1 MKLLD
6 RYILSEIVPP
16 FLVGVASFVVLIV
29 GHLLYQIVGIV
40 IENRIPLRTV
50 AEYVTLQVPNALIL
64 AIPVSTLLAVALGIN
79 RLSREAE
86 LPALRMA
93 GAGSFRLMAPAALFG
108 LLASAGSL
116 YVSEYVQPQADRRAR
131 QIQTTMA
138 IKAHLT
144 ALRPRQFVQV
154 ADQWALVAEHVEPG
168 SGVVQGLQAY
178 KLQPGILPLL
188 LQAERAT
195 VSDRGV
201 VIENGQVWVMGLP
214 NRGDVTEGPVAR
226 TTIAIRELG
235 GTSGGAGLAVE
246 NMTVRELAVEAR
258 RAPTPQAAGQSWFR
272 LHARLALALASLV
285 FALAAGPVA
294 FAFRGGQAIVGV
306 LAALIVGFV
315 YYLGMLW
322 APMLS
327 RSLPPALAA
336 WAEDVVLAGLALLV
350 LWRLR

>member
-6 RYILSEIVPP
+6 RYLLSEIAPP
-16 FLVGVASFVVLIV
+16 FLVGVAAFVVLIV
-29 GHLLYQIVGIV
+29 GHLLYQVVGIV

-50 AEYVTLQVPNALIL
+50 GEYVGLQVPNALIL

-93 GAGSFRLMAPAALFG
+93 GAGSFRLMVPAALFG

-116 YVSEYVQPQADRRAR
+116 YVSEFVQPRADRRAR
-131 QIQTTMA
+131 QLQTTMA
-138 IKAHLT
+138 IRAHLT
-144 ALRPRQFVQV
+144 ALRPGQFARV
-154 ADQWALVAEHVEPG
+154 ADQWYLVADHVEPS
-168 SGVVQGLQAY
+168 SGVVQGLQAFQ
-178 KLQPGILPLL
+178 LEPGMLPLF
-188 LQAERAT
+188 LQGERAV
-195 VSDRGV
+195 VSDRSV
-201 VIENGQVWVMGLP
+201 VIEDGKTWAVGVPTRDGVLVGTW
-214 NRGDVTEGPVAR
+214 AR
-226 TTIAIRELG
+226 TTIGVRELG
-235 GTSGGAGLAVE
+235 SGGVGAGAALE
-246 NMTVRELAVEAR
+246 NQTVRELATEAR
-258 RAPTPQAAGQSWFR
+258 HASSREAARRSWFR

-285 FALAAGPVA
+285 FALVAGPVA

-336 WAEDVVLAGLALLV
+336 WTEDIVLAVVALLV